1 MCPASGEGGG
11 GGGGGVMPYMRYV
24 SVCAA
29 VKGMVFKELCLG

>member
-11 GGGGGVMPYMRYV
+11 GEGLLPYMRYV